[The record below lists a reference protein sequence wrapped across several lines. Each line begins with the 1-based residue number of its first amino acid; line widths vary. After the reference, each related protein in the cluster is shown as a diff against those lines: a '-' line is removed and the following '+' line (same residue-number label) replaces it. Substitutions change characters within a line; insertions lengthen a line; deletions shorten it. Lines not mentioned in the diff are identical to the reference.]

1 MREADDA
8 NIDDLLGD
16 LGGTARAERAKL
28 VEWLLEQGITP
39 DEIRATNPPL
49 LLATRHLVGDDGTYV
64 SAREISENYG
74 VDLELLQRVQRAVGL
89 ARVDDPDAVVHM
101 RADGEAAARA
111 QRFVELGLNP
121 DQVVLVVRVLAE
133 GLSHAAEAMRYTAL
147 EAIMRPGATELDI
160 AKGSQALVSQIV
172 PLLGPMIQDMLFM
185 QLRHMMETEA
195 VNAGERA
202 AGKPLPGAR
211 QVTVAFADLVG
222 FTQLGEV
229 VSAEE
234 LGHLAGRLAGLARDL
249 TAPPVW
255 FIKTIGDAVMLVC
268 PDPAPLLDTV
278 LKLVE
283 VVDTDNNFPRL
294 RAGVASGM
302 AVSRAGDWFGSP
314 VNVASRVTGV
324 ARPGAVLVA
333 DSVREA
339 LGDAPEADGFQWSF
353 AGPRRLRGIR
363 GDVRLFR
370 VRRGATRTGS
380 GGDETRPERMT
391 IADEAQ
397 NRYGRKVSW
406 GVEVGGERILFTH
419 IAVPVMTRLKQPE
432 RQVLD
437 TLVDAGV
444 ARSRSDALAWSVKL
458 VGEHTE
464 EWLAKLRT
472 AMSAVDDLRA
482 QGPDLPA

>member
-234 LGHLAGRLAGLARDL
+234 LG
-249 TAPPVW
+249 T
-255 FIKTIGDAVMLVC
+255 
-268 PDPAPLLDTV
+268 
-278 LKLVE
+278 
-283 VVDTDNNFPRL
+283 
-294 RAGVASGM
+294 
-302 AVSRAGDWFGSP
+302 SP
-314 VNVASRVTGV
+314 GGWPASRVT
-324 ARPGAVLVA
+324 
-333 DSVREA
+333 
-339 LGDAPEADGFQWSF
+339 
-353 AGPRRLRGIR
+353 
-363 GDVRLFR
+363 
-370 VRRGATRTGS
+370 
-380 GGDETRPERMT
+380 
-391 IADEAQ
+391 
-397 NRYGRKVSW
+397 
-406 GVEVGGERILFTH
+406 
-419 IAVPVMTRLKQPE
+419 
-432 RQVLD
+432 
-437 TLVDAGV
+437 
-444 ARSRSDALAWSVKL
+444 
-458 VGEHTE
+458 
-464 EWLAKLRT
+464 
-472 AMSAVDDLRA
+472 
-482 QGPDLPA
+482 